1 MSFVSRSGGE
11 QKRQTQSASG
21 APPADDFDPAD
32 PDVVKVHYDLTGWT
46 IDQRAELAEA
56 FVEAGIPHGWDGEE
70 LVVPEAAE
78 DAADAMFGELEEQIG
93 PFAVALADDE
103 PATEFLLDEWP
114 AGDLD
119 LLRTA
124 LVDAEIPHR
133 WDGVR
138 IFVATDAEEMVDDL
152 LDAIERGDL
161 ASYDESADD
170 GPPDGAL
177 GRLYTIAD
185 RLARDPTESGA
196 RRELFRLAPQLDA
209 RSAPFGLAV
218 RPWASIVAATEAL
231 VDDFETQAD
240 DSDVIGHAQELR
252 TITRPYV

>member
-1 MSFVSRSGGE
+1 MSFVNRSGGE

-21 APPADDFDPAD
+21 APPADDFDPGD
-32 PDVVKVHYDLTGWT
+32 PDVVKVHYDVSGWT

-56 FVEAGIPHGWDGEE
+56 MVDAAVPHGWDGEE

-78 DAADAMFGELEEQIG
+78 DAADAVFARLEDLLG
-93 PFAVALADDE
+93 PFAVVLADDE

-114 AGDLD
+114 PADLE
-119 LLRTA
+119 LLRRA

-133 WDGVR
+133 WDGPR
-138 IFVATDAEEMVDDL
+138 IYVATDAEEIVDDL
-152 LDAIERGDL
+152 LDAIERGDV
-161 ASYDESADD
+161 ASYDDNADD

-185 RLARDPTESGA
+185 RLARDPSESGA
-196 RRELFRLAPQLDA
+196 RRDLFGLVPQLDP
-209 RSAPFGLAV
+209 RTPPFGLAV
-218 RPWASIVAATEAL
+218 RPWASIVAGGQAL
-231 VDDFETQAD
+231 VDDFEAEAD